1 MKKLFLIVLCFAGML
16 AHAQKV
22 RHGYNIRPTAGP
34 VLAKPTAVGDT
45 VIMTNIPD
53 TSAGRLLYG
62 VPGGGYTSG
71 TNVYNDL
78 AFAERYSFSA
88 NDSTVSVLGVVA
100 LFNGTVTSG
109 SSKSVM
115 LRLWKQGNERPIN
128 ARLYYEGFPATCVDS
143 LLLPITALGI
153 GPADTLKTF
162 LFPSPA
168 DTFKDPFFVGYSIN
182 YNFNTLGG
190 DTIALAMSAN
200 GTRQTASYH
209 LRHNIGTA
217 GDTLSVDTLLHV
229 QNATQWTDYG
239 WRDNY
244 TENDSFY
251 NHLAIF
257 PIVRVNPGLGTVA
270 IARGL
275 SLVGV
280 YPNPATTTA
289 TVAFSLQQPA
299 TTTILVAD
307 AAGRIVARSQQYLQ
321 SGAQQFVVNT
331 ATLTPGM
338 YTYVVQA
345 NGTGLAG
352 MLQVRH

>member
-22 RHGYNIRPTAGP
+22 RHGYHIRPSAGP

-53 TSAGRLLYG
+53 TSAARLLYG

-100 LFNGTVTSG
+100 LFNGTVMPG

-143 LLLPITALGI
+143 LSVPVTALGI

-162 LFPSPA
+162 LFSAPA
-168 DTFKDPFFVGYSIN
+168 DTFKEPFFVGYSIN
-182 YNFNTLGG
+182 YNFNTLSG
-190 DTIALAMSAN
+190 DTVALAMSAN
-200 GTRQTASYH
+200 GTRHTAAYH
-209 LRHNIGTA
+209 LRYNMGTA
-217 GDTLSVDTLLHV
+217 ADTLSIDTMLHV

-244 TENDSFY
+244 TENDSLS

-257 PIVRVNPGLGTVA
+257 PIVRVTPGLGVTA

-275 SLVGV
+275 SLGGV

-289 TVAFSLQQPA
+289 TIAFTLQQPA

-307 AAGRIVARSQQYLQ
+307 AAGRIVARSQQYLAA
-321 SGAQQFVVNT
+321 GAQQFVVNT
-331 ATLTPGM
+331 AALAPGS

-345 NGTGLAG
+345 NGAGLAG
-352 MLQVRH
+352 ILQVQH

>member
-22 RHGYNIRPTAGP
+22 RHGYSIRPTAGP
-34 VLAKPTAVGDT
+34 VLAKPTGVGDT
-45 VIMTNIPD
+45 VVMTNIPD
-53 TSAGRLLYG
+53 TSASRLLYG

-71 TNVYNDL
+71 TNVYNDM
-78 AFAERYSFSA
+78 AFAERYAFSA
-88 NDSTVSVLGVVA
+88 NDSTVGVLGVVA
-100 LFNGTVTSG
+100 LFNGAVTPG
-109 SSKSVM
+109 SSKMVM

-143 LLLPITALGI
+143 LLVPVTSLGI

-162 LFPSPA
+162 MFSAPA
-168 DTFKDPFFVGYSIN
+168 DTFKEPFFVGYSMN
-182 YNFNTLGG
+182 YNFNTLSG

-200 GTRQTASYH
+200 GTRHTPVSH
-209 LRHNIGTA
+209 LRYNMGTA

-244 TENDSFY
+244 TENDSLY

-275 SLVGV
+275 SLGGV

-289 TVAFSLQQPA
+289 TVTISLQQPA
-299 TTTILVAD
+299 FTTLLVAN
-307 AAGRIVARSQQYLQ
+307 AAGQIVARSQQYLQ
-321 SGAQQFVVNT
+321 SGAQQFVINT
-331 ATLTPGM
+331 ATLPPGM

-352 MLQVRH
+352 TLQVQH